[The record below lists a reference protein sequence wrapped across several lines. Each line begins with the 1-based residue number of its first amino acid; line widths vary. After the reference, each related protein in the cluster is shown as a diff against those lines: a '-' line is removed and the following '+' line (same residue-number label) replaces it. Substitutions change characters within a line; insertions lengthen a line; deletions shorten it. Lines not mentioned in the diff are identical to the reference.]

1 MRALCLLLLAASC
14 APKLSVPSGGS
25 SDGAVENP
33 LLLWRVER
41 AGHTS
46 HLLGTCHIG
55 VSLDYALPKPHDA
68 ALDRAR
74 VVYTEAELKMDDIGA
89 LVGLLWTPGPGLSTR
104 ISEERWRAVAYA
116 VRDTLPAPLFEH
128 LEPWALATIIPM
140 ATTTGGMDGFTK
152 GSMDVEVQKRAKARR
167 IEVRHVETMAEQAA
181 LLSTWNDTFLESIG
195 PTTPADASTP
205 ADAGT
210 AADAGTTADA
220 GTAANDALTAL
231 CMRADLS
238 TADVVLDADSPIS
251 EALLPARNRAWMPK
265 LLPALA
271 EGDAFVAVG
280 AAHMLGESGLVAL
293 LQAEGFTV
301 SQLTTTRPFTTDRMP
316 PASAVIPPA
325 PPVPAHLDATIRAF
339 ATTISAGMCAEGQLM
354 RTCFEPDLA
363 RCTTRLT
370 TDAALCARQH
380 ADRLPAEGAPF
391 PPALAQ
397 ELTACA
403 PVGMVLEAVGQ
414 DRVGDGPL
422 CDIIKGAMKGAMDKA
437 GK

>member
-1 MRALCLLLLAASC
+1 MRALPLLLLAASC
-14 APKLSVPSGGS
+14 APKLPVPSS
-25 SDGAVENP
+25 ADGAVENP
-33 LLLWRVER
+33 LLLWRVEK

-46 HLLGTCHIG
+46 HLLGTCHVG

-74 VVYTEAELKMDDIGA
+74 VVYTEAELNMDDIGG
-89 LVGLLWTPGPGLSTR
+89 LVGLLWTAGPGLSTR
-104 ISEERWRAVAYA
+104 ISEDRWRAVAYA

-181 LLSTWNDTFLESIG
+181 LLSAWNDTFLESIG
-195 PTTPADASTP
+195 PTTTDTGS
-205 ADAGT
+205 
-210 AADAGTTADA
+210 
-220 GTAANDALTAL
+220 AANDALTAL
-231 CMRADLS
+231 CMRADLT
-238 TADVVLDADSPIS
+238 TADLILDADDPIS

-316 PASAVIPPA
+316 PSSADIPPA
-325 PPVPAHLDATIRAF
+325 PPVPAGLDATIRAF
-339 ATTISAGMCAEGQLM
+339 STTIGAAMCADGQLM

-380 ADRLPAEGAPF
+380 ADRLPAEGEPF

-397 ELTACA
+397 ELAACA

-422 CDIIKGAMKGAMDKA
+422 CDVIKGAMKGAMNKA
-437 GK
+437 R